1 MCKPLEQG
9 PNISYYIADKELKA
23 TTDSCSCPCHLKT
36 TTCTDQV
43 PIPDQNEIKT
53 ETSAL
58 GPCQNETEPCSSSSV
73 QCAPLTCTSI
83 TNSALGPCQNETE
96 PCSSSSVQCAPLTCT
111 SITNISSCM
120 KIEAEGKVGE
130 GDDGVGGGEGSGVGG
145 DVGCGVGDEGSGVG
159 GEVIVIDDDFRK
171 PKKRYRTP
179 GGGGVATPMK
189 VTEYI

>member
-73 QCAPLTCTSI
+73 QCAPLTS
-83 TNSALGPCQNETE
+83 
-96 PCSSSSVQCAPLTCT
+96 T